1 MLEVISKLTLEH
13 WFTVIGLIISFTWGA
28 AILLFG
34 RISIKHI
41 EREMAK
47 EGLEPPVWD
56 KGIGGRLMMYAIV
69 IVTNKVSEHSLVND
83 SAILRHTRTKDY
95 SLAVFLLISSVFFF
109 TLMGI
114 AYYLYAPAN

>member
-1 MLEVISKLTLEH
+1 MGEITTEG
-13 WFTVIGLIISFTWGA
+13 WFYLMGAIVFFIWGA

-34 RISIKHI
+34 SISIKHI

-95 SLAVFLLISSVFFF
+95 SLAVFLLISSVVFF
-109 TLMGI
+109 TLMGV
-114 AYYLYAPAN
+114 AYSLYAPVN